1 MVRYSRVLLFPVLVF
16 IIVAG
21 CTSGATATQ
30 PTPSQTTSTQPPT
43 ASITIS
49 GFAFVPPTI
58 EITAGTK
65 VVWTNSDSVVHTV
78 TSDARIF
85 DSGNMS
91 RGATFS
97 FTFTQPGIYEYF
109 CIPHPY
115 MKGTVVVK

>member
-1 MVRYSRVLLFPVLVF
+1 MVRHIQILLFPVLLF

-21 CTSGATATQ
+21 CASGAPAAQ
-30 PTPSQTTSTQPPT
+30 PTPSQTASIQPPT

-49 GFAFVPPTI
+49 GFAFVPQTI

-65 VVWTNSDSVVHTV
+65 VVWMNNDSVVHTV
-78 TSDARIF
+78 TSNDRIF

-97 FTFTQPGIYEYF
+97 FTFTQPGTYEYF